1 MSIVP
6 GQAAT
11 EKGMLGFVLALV
23 CGKRMGSN
31 IVKIYLIFL
40 PGEKKSYYVQV
51 LLKHILGTDFLKL
64 IKIALRVQR
73 SAGIM
78 T

>member
-1 MSIVP
+1 MSVVP

-11 EKGMLGFVLALV
+11 EKGVLAFVLALV

-40 PGEKKSYYVQV
+40 PGEKKI
-51 LLKHILGTDFLKL
+51 ILSSGI
-64 IKIALRVQR
+64 IKAHFGYRFFEVN
-73 SAGIM
+73 
-78 T
+78 